1 MTYKLACVKILEV
14 PKIGTPLIATKY
26 KGGTME
32 KSMFDKGQQPSIIE
46 TAEGLE
52 DQSFFYASEQPDI
65 KIPTR
70 FIMQRMLRV
79 E

>member
-1 MTYKLACVKILEV
+1 
-14 PKIGTPLIATKY
+14 
-26 KGGTME
+26 ME
-32 KSMFDKGQQPSIIE
+32 KSMFDKGQQPPIVE

-52 DQSFFYASEQPDI
+52 DQFFFYASEQPDI